1 MNGVIFIASLIL
13 FIALAINIFN
23 ALNVI
28 EIKKR
33 ILLVTGGIFIC
44 FIFTV
49 ILFNISANV
58 IQYSNIEQKETVK
71 KMIISIFTPINGIIL
86 LPIFMRTINGL
97 KSNEITTKEA
107 NKKIGIIIIMIIVLF
122 IVENIYFQNIQNGI
136 MNYTKK

>member
-49 ILFNISANV
+49 ILFNISANG

-107 NKKIGIIIIMIIVLF
+107 NKKIGIIIMMIIVLF